1 MIYYVYH
8 HLKADTKE
16 IFYVG
21 KGKSNRMNGH
31 QGRNNYWKNTVKK
44 HGFVAEKLFDG
55 LDEELALL
63 TEIEIIDI
71 YKRRG
76 INLVNMTNGGEGTS
90 GITYTMK
97 NETKKKLSEKA
108 KGRPGLFKSQHFTEE
123 MRKIIVE
130 SNKKRKGIPTGKAT
144 FAGKNHSDE
153 HKEFMRQKMKNRIF
167 SEESKLKM
175 SIAQKNRYKNNPIS
189 EETKL
194 KMSEAK
200 LNKIIE
206 QGEVN
211 AN

>member
-1 MIYYVYH
+1 MIYYIYQH
-8 HLKADTKE
+8 RKADTNE

-21 KGKSNRMNGH
+21 KGKCNRLYGL
-31 QGRNNYWKNTVKK
+31 QGRNKYWKNTVKK
-44 HGFVAEKLFDG
+44 HGYIAEKLFDG

-63 TEIEIIDI
+63 SEIEIIDI
-71 YKRRG
+71 YKKRG
-76 INLVNMTNGGEGTS
+76 INLVNMTNGGEGIS
-90 GITYTMK
+90 GHSYIRSD
-97 NETKKKLSEKA
+97 ETKRKLSESK
-108 KGRPGLFKSQHFTEE
+108 KGIPGKFKSEHFTEK
-123 MRKIIVE
+123 MRKVIIE

-194 KMSEAK
+194 KMSKAK